1 MTAIGTTTFCNE
13 IEDLHHWDQKDCK
26 KLKVSATKSWAG
38 TFREYVMTNLPID
51 DII

>member
-1 MTAIGTTTFCNE
+1 MTIIGTTTYCDE
-13 IEDLHHWDQKDCK
+13 IKGLHHWDQKDCK

-38 TFREYVMTNLPID
+38 TFREHVMPKLPID